1 MNTRDL
7 DNKMRQAWYS
17 SAHFPLIWAEVVHEK
32 WHGPREQHIQQMES
46 DDE

>member
-32 WHGPREQHIQQMES
+32 WHGSKEVHTTKEEDEQS
-46 DDE
+46 